1 MNLWRRHQLIV
12 SQNDV
17 NRQQL
22 NRIVAKLEAMEQR
35 IKRRQQELTENSDGG
50 FVIEHRQGQGTVTR
64 PQAELAL
71 KEWREWAQFVYLG
84 GGVVTGSDEE
94 LRQRVCETHDD
105 EVDELERQLQEER
118 ARGISWGDVALG
130 VAITIFVSWLI
141 CLFT

>member
-1 MNLWRRHQLIV
+1 
-12 SQNDV
+12 
-17 NRQQL
+17 
-22 NRIVAKLEAMEQR
+22 
-35 IKRRQQELTENSDGG
+35 
-50 FVIEHRQGQGTVTR
+50 VTR